1 VAVTILAQFLSFTS
15 LEINRFIAIDDA
27 GRVLFFF
34 RHLWLVPVAAVVWLA
49 GILQPLWMVREWLR
63 RSAAYEEWSAMRT
76 LMAATVLIVY
86 ASYWVVLEP
95 SQAHAFY
102 VVAPAAFMF
111 VAYCWTLID
120 SPAWRRIAASVLVL
134 NIVFHAAL
142 AWIQWPQRS
151 LYRNRDVVSAAIQ
164 LKQPEMIAHRR
175 PFAVD
180 SGPLSL
186 TDQSRPYDMARD
198 VEVLNTVCIVDRG
211 GVIVWRL
218 TVRNTNQRVAFRDV
232 LYETTYRDRTG
243 RVIEQR
249 HQLVKQ
255 VFEPNESVA
264 LEISDGFAISDAETA
279 LASFGLLAA
288 EALLPVPLEYS
299 ASRDAHVGRSESDI
313 SWPVP
318 MPIAAKAVGMPTR
331 VSLSALS
338 PRAW

>member
-1 VAVTILAQFLSFTS
+1 
-15 LEINRFIAIDDA
+15 
-27 GRVLFFF
+27 
-34 RHLWLVPVAAVVWLA
+34 
-49 GILQPLWMVREWLR
+49 
-63 RSAAYEEWSAMRT
+63 
-76 LMAATVLIVY
+76 
-86 ASYWVVLEP
+86 
-95 SQAHAFY
+95 
-102 VVAPAAFMF
+102 
-111 VAYCWTLID
+111 
-120 SPAWRRIAASVLVL
+120 
-134 NIVFHAAL
+134 
-142 AWIQWPQRS
+142 
-151 LYRNRDVVSAAIQ
+151 
-164 LKQPEMIAHRR
+164 
-175 PFAVD
+175 
-180 SGPLSL
+180 
-186 TDQSRPYDMARD
+186 
-198 VEVLNTVCIVDRG
+198 
-211 GVIVWRL
+211 VIVWRL

-299 ASRDAHVGRSESDI
+299 ASRDAHVGRSEPDI